1 MGGEVSP
8 KMVLD
13 HTHTYHLQLSRG
25 KYCLFSNIRWR
36 PRYLCLFPVV
46 VLSKTNRA
54 RKDPNQ

>member
-13 HTHTYHLQLSRG
+13 HTHTYHLQLPRG

-36 PRYLCLFPVV
+36 PRYPLSGRRVV
-46 VLSKTNRA
+46 KN
-54 RKDPNQ
+54 